1 MLTAALFI
9 IAKTGMQ
16 SKVIDRGIDKQNI
29 VYTYNGML
37 FSHTMEYYSALKRNK
52 ILTYAVTW
60 MTLEDIMLRKMSEI
74 GQPEKDKYFMTPFI

>member
-1 MLTAALFI
+1 
-9 IAKTGMQ
+9 
-16 SKVIDRGIDKQNI
+16 
-29 VYTYNGML
+29 
-37 FSHTMEYYSALKRNK
+37 MEYYSALKRNK